1 MILRRAGSLIGSSR
15 ADGDGKAEAAKP
27 PRKSKDSAVVAEPRK
42 ETLRDARA
50 KTKASGRR
58 AGVRPKLVLAS
69 GSPRRLA
76 LLSQIGIEPDALRPT
91 SIDETPERLEKPS
104 KLAVRLARQKAEAAR
119 SLIADL
125 PDLAD
130 AYILAADT
138 VVAVGSRILVK
149 PQFVEEAIASLQLL
163 SGRSHKVFTAVHMLT
178 PDDRVVK
185 RLVETRVR
193 FKQLKREE
201 IDSYIASRE
210 WMGKA
215 GGYAIQGVAGSFVRR
230 INGSYTNVV
239 GLPLTEVLDMLVGEG
254 MPVYY
259 NWLKLADADS
269 D

>member
-1 MILRRAGSLIGSSR
+1 MSIDKPAFLSVLSRTDGPRR
-15 ADGDGKAEAAKP
+15 
-27 PRKSKDSAVVAEPRK
+27 
-42 ETLRDARA
+42 ETLRRELARTRTSA
-50 KTKASGRR
+50 KGEEAPR
-58 AGVRPKLVLAS
+58 KLVLAS

-185 RLVETRVR
+185 RAFRALEDSGFVELEPSPVTAG
-193 FKQLKREE
+193 REE
-201 IDSYIASRE
+201 TAR
-210 WMGKA
+210 
-215 GGYAIQGVAGSFVRR
+215 
-230 INGSYTNVV
+230 
-239 GLPLTEVLDMLVGEG
+239 
-254 MPVYY
+254 
-259 NWLKLADADS
+259 
-269 D
+269 